1 MIFYQFQNKK
11 KEMKTFK
18 EYNLDDKIN
27 RMVID
32 AIKKKKL
39 AKFPPYLS
47 VIIPNNGPNR
57 PHKNNCKPIANPNC
71 VIEISKSVEKSKQK
85 RPNVCLIPKEIITT
99 KLAAINVIKAA
110 LFLINF
116 SELI

>member
-32 AIKKKKL
+32 AIKAAIKD
-39 AKFPPYLS
+39 Y
-47 VIIPNNGPNR
+47 
-57 PHKNNCKPIANPNC
+57 
-71 VIEISKSVEKSKQK
+71 KSKQ
-85 RPNVCLIPKEIITT
+85 VT
-99 KLAAINVIKAA
+99 
-110 LFLINF
+110 
-116 SELI
+116 